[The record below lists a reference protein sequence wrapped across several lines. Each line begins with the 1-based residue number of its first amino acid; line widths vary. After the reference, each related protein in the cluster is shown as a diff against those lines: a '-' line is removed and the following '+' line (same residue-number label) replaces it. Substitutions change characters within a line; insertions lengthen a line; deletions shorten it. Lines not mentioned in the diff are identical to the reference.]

1 LSIIVNLDYALVS
14 DIMFKKTSSCKY
26 YILQSMLY
34 TLFRLE
40 GTDESTASQ
49 LAINTLNEYKF
60 LSMEERNKIK
70 KSSKNRSEIEKLL
83 SEMNVKNARLV
94 NKITSDIKL
103 LSDLNVEYTTRKLEI
118 LSENFRKD
126 RSLTIAFLEVSLLKL
141 KTLDT
146 DRKRDFIN
154 AVESLVD
161 EYSEK
166 TDTEILL

>member
-1 LSIIVNLDYALVS
+1 MRDIPVPPALVDFINKKAVENGIDLFELTKQVNKNNDLVHDEYIRENFSKLPQNHWFVNNGKADALSIIVNLDYALVS

-70 KSSKNRSEIEKLL
+70 KK
-83 SEMNVKNARLV
+83 
-94 NKITSDIKL
+94 
-103 LSDLNVEYTTRKLEI
+103 
-118 LSENFRKD
+118 
-126 RSLTIAFLEVSLLKL
+126 
-141 KTLDT
+141 
-146 DRKRDFIN
+146 
-154 AVESLVD
+154 
-161 EYSEK
+161 
-166 TDTEILL
+166 

>member
-1 LSIIVNLDYALVS
+1 MSIIVNLDYALVS

>member
-1 LSIIVNLDYALVS
+1 MD
-14 DIMFKKTSSCKY
+14 
-26 YILQSMLY
+26 
-34 TLFRLE
+34 
-40 GTDESTASQ
+40 
-49 LAINTLNEYKF
+49 
-60 LSMEERNKIK
+60 
-70 KSSKNRSEIEKLL
+70 
-83 SEMNVKNARLV
+83 VKNARLV
-94 NKITSDIKL
+94 NKITYDIKL